1 MSDNTITLR
10 ISRMVKAGQ
19 VRKIGARLYTTNMS
33 ESDQIII
40 RRNLWQVV
48 GLLVP
53 GGVVSFRTALE
64 NRPAKDGTVFV
75 TGSYKRQIKLPGL
88 RIVQIGG
95 TGQIEGDMPFI
106 EGLYMASQ
114 PRAFLEN
121 LAPTRNKGGESRS
134 VGREALERKL
144 ADILRIRGEDE
155 LNTIRDKARSIA
167 TELGLE
173 KEFILLD
180 RLVGT
185 LMRTRTTELTS
196 PTAKAYAGGEPYDP
210 SCIERLDG
218 LRAALA
224 EQVLPCRKADHL
236 PNDTFYNEGFFDA
249 YFSNFIEG
257 TEFLV
262 DEALDIVF
270 HGALP
275 ENRPE
280 DAHDILGTYRI
291 VGNFDEMHRGPDN
304 FDSFVTLLQS
314 RHVMIMEGRPSK
326 HPGDFKEKPNQAGST
341 LFVAPEL
348 VRGSLRRG
356 YERYQSLD
364 DPFARALFMMYLV
377 SEVHPFDDGNGRI
390 SRAMMNAE
398 LVTGGLCRI
407 LIPSVFRNE
416 YIASLKRMTH
426 HSDPS
431 AFVRVMSF
439 AQEFVRQIDFTDL
452 NSAKQLMEQCNAFDT
467 PVDNLKLKLPQRVE
481 MC

>member
-1 MSDNTITLR
+1 M
-10 ISRMVKAGQ
+10 
-19 VRKIGARLYTTNMS
+19 
-33 ESDQIII
+33 
-40 RRNLWQVV
+40 
-48 GLLVP
+48 
-53 GGVVSFRTALE
+53 
-64 NRPAKDGTVFV
+64 
-75 TGSYKRQIKLPGL
+75 
-88 RIVQIGG
+88 
-95 TGQIEGDMPFI
+95 
-106 EGLYMASQ
+106 
-114 PRAFLEN
+114 
-121 LAPTRNKGGESRS
+121 
-134 VGREALERKL
+134 
-144 ADILRIRGEDE
+144 
-155 LNTIRDKARSIA
+155 
-167 TELGLE
+167 
-173 KEFILLD
+173 
-180 RLVGT
+180 
-185 LMRTRTTELTS
+185 
-196 PTAKAYAGGEPYDP
+196 
-210 SCIERLDG
+210 
-218 LRAALA
+218 A

-270 HGALP
+270 HGALS

-280 DAHDILGTYRI
+280 DAHDILGTYRV

-304 FDSFVTLLQS
+304 FNSFVTLLQS
-314 RHVMIMEGRPSK
+314 RHVMIMEGRPAK
-326 HPGDFKEKPNQAGST
+326 HPGEFKEKPNQAGST

-364 DPFARALFMMYLV
+364 DPFAKALFMMYLV

-452 NSAKQLMEQCNAFDT
+452 NSAKQIMEQCNAFET
-467 PVDNLKLKLPQRVE
+467 PADNLKLKLPQRVE
-481 MC
+481 M